1 MKNLATSAVL
11 LLSPVMVA
19 RSCTIVS
26 KVEPSS
32 QNARITVM
40 MDGNPQKD
48 VKVVV
53 STVEGQARLT
63 ITTDSQ
69 GVVSLP
75 KLPPGKYCL
84 AASAAPTLRADD
96 LCLEVSRSRG
106 RNPSSFSMILGVK
119 PPPPPTFEEK
129 LEAAGR
135 VPVRTHTQV
144 FAGVV
149 EDPAG
154 AVIPRTQVAVYQRGS
169 TGKGQP
175 LKLTTDEDG
184 RFTAQ
189 LAPGIYI
196 GVFQSFGFQTEFVP
210 FEIAKEGSKEDLRVK
225 LMIASMG
232 CS

>member
-1 MKNLATSAVL
+1 MKSLATSAVL

-69 GVVSLP
+69 GVVSLLD
-75 KLPPGKYCL
+75 LPPGKYCL

-96 LCLEVSRSRG
+96 LCLEVS
-106 RNPSSFSMILGVK
+106 
-119 PPPPPTFEEK
+119 
-129 LEAAGR
+129 
-135 VPVRTHTQV
+135 
-144 FAGVV
+144 
-149 EDPAG
+149 
-154 AVIPRTQVAVYQRGS
+154 
-169 TGKGQP
+169 
-175 LKLTTDEDG
+175 TDEDR

-189 LAPGIYI
+189 MAPGIYI
-196 GVFQSFGFQTEFVP
+196 AVFRSFGFQTEFVP